1 MMIEK
6 EYGTVDGTARF
17 PSLWESSIEEG
28 ETV

>member
-1 MMIEK
+1 MMIER
-6 EYGTVDGTARF
+6 EHGTLGGKARF